1 LAEGVRALRSD
12 PNSLKVLKLRNA
24 QVDGRAADLVTNVEI
39 FGMNEIF
46 ARDIA
51 P

>member
-1 LAEGVRALRSD
+1 LAEGVRALRSVPD
-12 PNSLKVLKLRNA
+12 SLKALKLRNA
-24 QVDGRAADLVTNVEI
+24 QVEGRVTDLVTTVET